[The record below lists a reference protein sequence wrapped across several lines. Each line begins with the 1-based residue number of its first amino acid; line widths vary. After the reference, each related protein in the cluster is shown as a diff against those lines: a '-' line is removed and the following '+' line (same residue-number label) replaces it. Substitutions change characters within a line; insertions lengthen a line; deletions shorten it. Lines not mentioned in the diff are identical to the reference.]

1 MRTNLAIVFVVMFTA
16 SAATGQD
23 WARKMFDRT
32 NHSFGTVARGA
43 KADTTFT
50 ITNLYKEDVHIASV
64 RSSCGCTEPKILTPT
79 LKTHEKGEI
88 LAQFNTRAFLGEKS
102 ATVTVTF
109 DKPFYAE
116 VQVQVG
122 GYIRSDVVLDPG
134 FVDFGAVDQGT
145 GADKTLVIN
154 YAGRDT
160 WQIIDVLSASR
171 YFQAELTEKTRGAG
185 QVAYQLTVRLKPDAP
200 PGYIKDQLTLVTND
214 QRAKQ
219 IPLDIEGRVLSEL
232 TVSPASLFL
241 GVVQPGKPVTK
252 QVVVKGKRP
261 FRIKSVTCDDGSF
274 SFKTS
279 DEARETHLV
288 PVTFIAET
296 PGKISH
302 KIRIETDLG
311 EGVGSELNAY
321 GEVIGEEIRAADRR

>member
-134 FVDFGAVDQGT
+134 FVDFGAVDQGS

-160 WQIIDVLSASR
+160 WQIIDVLS
-171 YFQAELTEKTRGAG
+171 
-185 QVAYQLTVRLKPDAP
+185 
-200 PGYIKDQLTLVTND
+200 
-214 QRAKQ
+214 
-219 IPLDIEGRVLSEL
+219 
-232 TVSPASLFL
+232 
-241 GVVQPGKPVTK
+241 
-252 QVVVKGKRP
+252 
-261 FRIKSVTCDDGSF
+261 
-274 SFKTS
+274 
-279 DEARETHLV
+279 
-288 PVTFIAET
+288 
-296 PGKISH
+296 
-302 KIRIETDLG
+302 
-311 EGVGSELNAY
+311 
-321 GEVIGEEIRAADRR
+321 

>member
-1 MRTNLAIVFVVMFTA
+1 MRTTVAITCVVFLFTA
-16 SAATGQD
+16 SGATGQE
-23 WARKMFDRT
+23 WARKMLDRT
-32 NHSFGTVARGA
+32 SHNFGTVARGA
-43 KADTTFT
+43 KAETTFT

-64 RSSCGCTEPKILTPT
+64 KSSCGCTEPKILTST

-116 VQVQVG
+116 VQLQVG

-134 FVDFGAVDQGT
+134 YVDFGTLDQGT
-145 GADKTLVIN
+145 GGEKRIIVN

-160 WQIIDVLSASR
+160 WQVLDVLSANR
-171 YFQAELTEKTRGAG
+171 YLQAELVEKGRGGG

-200 PGYIKDQLTLVTND
+200 PGYLKDQLTLVTND

-241 GVVQPGKPVTK
+241 GVVQPGKSVTK
-252 QVVVKGKRP
+252 QLVVKGKRP
-261 FRIKSVTCDDGSF
+261 FRIKSVTCEDGSF
-274 SFKTS
+274 TFKAS
-279 DEARETHLV
+279 DEAKETHIV
-288 PVTFIAET
+288 PVTFVASDT
-296 PGKISH
+296 PRKISH

-311 EGVGSELNAY
+311 EGVGSELQAY
-321 GEVIGEEIRAADRR
+321 GEVVGGSQE